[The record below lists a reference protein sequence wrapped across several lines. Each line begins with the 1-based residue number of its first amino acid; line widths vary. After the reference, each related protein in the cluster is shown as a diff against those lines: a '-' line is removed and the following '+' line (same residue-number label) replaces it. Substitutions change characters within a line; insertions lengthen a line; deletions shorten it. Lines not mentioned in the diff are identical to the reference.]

1 MMSILFSA
9 IDTKHTIGTSAW
21 GELDQRDIYY
31 EEINGWNYEEINGW
45 KHSVDLTPSFVTPIS
60 FPDKIQYEVKLLKA
74 AETIFKAIGKPV
86 MYLASPGNEHPICV
100 KEYKKEKD
108 VKDTDLV
115 VLVAPRVD
123 AK

>member
-1 MMSILFSA
+1 MSILFSA

-21 GELDQRDIYY
+21 GELDQRDTY
-31 EEINGWNYEEINGW
+31 YEEINGW
-45 KHSVDLTPSFVTPIS
+45 KHSVDLKPSFVTPIS

-86 MYLASPGNEHPICV
+86 MYLASPGNEPPICV
-100 KEYKKEKD
+100 KEYKKEED

-115 VLVAPRVD
+115 VLVAPRVIPD
-123 AK
+123 E